1 MVESESREAEVTRVR
16 RLLDDWKEVLV
27 AVKRVLDWEQP
38 FHPGLIFGVVTFYFF
53 VLYWMEPSTT
63 AHLSLSLLLLALADY
78 LIPFIAP
85 KLFPLDRWAKQEEHD
100 MDVVCKTVVQVKY
113 DVKDC
118 CAGIMAF
125 KSQRPRYYMAV
136 STMVL
141 LTTAWLGST
150 FGDFFLAYVGMLFL
164 LLIPGAKNTGIVDA
178 YFGDIMT
185 KIRETVL
192 KQKGQ

>member
-118 CAGIMAF
+118 CTGIMAF

-164 LLIPGAKNTGIVDA
+164 LLIPGAKKTGIVDA